1 MLECVPPSLQR
12 EPTWEVDTFGDQE
25 KAIIVELFAQC
36 DADGSGVLEM
46 SEIDQ
51 LLTKITGA
59 DREQVAAMKQS
70 ILAKYDKNH
79 DSALSLDE
87 FIAMIA
93 HIKALSRKH
102 ASLDA
107 AESALGGMD
116 ARALVARER
125 ELEARERDLE
135 ARVRA
140 WQEEQDERLALREAE
155 RAKGIPCRQ
164 QCQMCWDQ
172 FGCSCFICCYIRY
185 VCSGLRCCRHYCPLR

>member
-1 MLECVPPSLQR
+1 MLEWIAPSLQR
-12 EPTWEVDTFGDQE
+12 EPTWEVDTFDDEE
-25 KAIIVELFAQC
+25 KATLVELFTQC
-36 DADGSGVLEM
+36 DKDGSGVLEM

-51 LLTKITGA
+51 LLTKLVRSLFGDLRPIN
-59 DREQVAAMKQS
+59 REQLTAMKQS

-93 HIKALSRKH
+93 HIKALSMKH

-140 WQEEQDERLALREAE
+140 WQEEQDERLALRETE
-155 RAKGIPCRQ
+155 RGKGAGVRANCR
-164 QCQMCWDQ
+164 MCWNQ
-172 FGCSCFICCYIRY
+172 LACWHPMKHGMGASF
-185 VCSGLRCCRHYCPLR
+185 